1 MSAEPEPPH
10 ASAVITG
17 LSRQNSLY
25 RRMITICDQV
35 ADAAVRGADARQLTR
50 VLAETLDQAVLLF
63 DPGFTLL
70 AQAGAADWDPDDVA
84 VSRILRALAAER
96 RPLRLPAMPDS
107 ALSHGCQATPITMG
121 DTTLG
126 YLVVLDQVARP
137 DHSDD
142 ADLLT
147 TSYAATLF
155 ALTLANERTSTDLGQ
170 RYQGAIVD
178 ALVSG
183 NFLDGADAGRKARSL
198 DLADPQPYRIAVL
211 RPNVADDTPGVTE
224 ELAGR
229 LAATGTL
236 AVARGAEVVMI
247 LRETQAEPGQD
258 LADRALADCVTM
270 LRHQAVDA
278 DPACGLSERTDH
290 PAQAPIGLRQAQHAI
305 DVGTRIGRSGQVIPY
320 DELGIY
326 RLLLQIG
333 DMRQLWRFAEEIL
346 GPLLDYDA
354 SHKVD
359 LVATLST
366 YLNQHESLK
375 QAARALRVHV
385 NTISYRIQRIEQ
397 LTPLDLTNPD
407 DRLVAHVAV
416 KIVESRR
423 ALDRTPARD
432 APADRAGQQAR

>member
-1 MSAEPEPPH
+1 MTAEPQPP
-10 ASAVITG
+10 AWAVTG

-35 ADAAVRGADARQLTR
+35 ADAAVRGADTRQLTR
-50 VLAETLDQAVLLF
+50 VLAETLDQTVLLF
-63 DPGFTLL
+63 DPAFELL
-70 AQAGAADWDPDDVA
+70 AQAGAAQWDPQDA
-84 VSRILRALAAER
+84 AAGRIRRALATER

-107 ALSHGCQATPITMG
+107 TLANGCQATPITIG

-126 YLVVLDQVARP
+126 YLLVLDRTDTPVR
-137 DHSDD
+137 DDD

-155 ALTLANERTSTDLGQ
+155 ALTMANERTSADLGS
-170 RYQGAIVD
+170 RYRGAIVD

-183 NFLDGADAGRKARSL
+183 NFLDTADANSKARSL
-198 DLADPQPYRIAVL
+198 GLADPDPYRVAVL
-211 RPNVADDTPGVTE
+211 RPNVADETSGMVGSLASR
-224 ELAGR
+224 LAGVGR
-229 LAATGTL
+229 L
-236 AVARGAEVVMI
+236 AVARGTDIVLLLRDVAEATDV
-247 LRETQAEPGQD
+247 
-258 LADRALADCVTM
+258 LADCAEFLART
-270 LRHQAVDA
+270 ASTA
-278 DPACGLSERTDH
+278 EPACGLSERSDH
-290 PAQAPIGLRQAQHAI
+290 PVQAPVGLRQAQHAI
-305 DVGTRIGRSGQVIPY
+305 DVGTRIGRTGQVIAY
-320 DELGIY
+320 EELGIY

-346 GPLLDYDA
+346 GPLLEYDA

-359 LVATLST
+359 LIATLST
-366 YLNQHESLK
+366 YLNQHQSLK

-416 KIVESRR
+416 KIVESQR
-423 ALDRTPARD
+423 ALDA
-432 APADRAGQQAR
+432 

>member
-1 MSAEPEPPH
+1 MTEPAGESSMRGAEPVPP

-50 VLAETLDQAVLLF
+50 VLAATLDQAVLLF
-63 DPGFTLL
+63 DPAFTLL
-70 AQAGAADWDPDDVA
+70 AEAGAGAAEWNPDDVT
-84 VSRILRALAAER
+84 VGRMLRALATER

-107 ALSHGCQATPITMG
+107 SLAHGCQATPVTIG

-126 YLVVLDQVARP
+126 YLVVLDRAARP
-137 DHSDD
+137 DQADD

-183 NFLDGADAGRKARSL
+183 NFLDGADASRKALSL
-198 DLADPQPYRIAVL
+198 GLADPQPYRIAVL
-211 RPNVADDTPGVTE
+211 RPGAADESPGVAD
-224 ELAGR
+224 ELAGS
-229 LAATGTL
+229 LAAGGLL
-236 AVARGAEVVMI
+236 AVARGAEVVLI
-247 LRETQAEPGQD
+247 LREAGRE
-258 LADRALADCVTM
+258 LADRVLADGRK
-270 LRHQAVDA
+270 LSRHKAT
-278 DPACGLSERTDH
+278 CGLSELADR
-290 PAQAPIGLRQAQHAI
+290 PAQAPVALRQAQHAI
-305 DVGTRIGRSGQVIPY
+305 DVGTRIGRADQVIPY
-320 DELGIY
+320 EELGIY

-346 GPLLDYDA
+346 GPLLEYDA

-385 NTISYRIQRIEQ
+385 NTVSYRIQRIEQ

-423 ALDRTPARD
+423 AVDRMTT
-432 APADRAGQQAR
+432 GHETGS

>member
-1 MSAEPEPPH
+1 MSAAPRPEPRPPD
-10 ASAVITG
+10 AVVTG

-63 DPGFTLL
+63 DPAFALL
-70 AQAGAADWDPDDVA
+70 AQAGAPEWDPADAA
-84 VSRILRALAAER
+84 VGRIRRALAAER

-107 ALSHGCQATPITMG
+107 ALAHGCQATPITIG

-126 YLVVLDQVARP
+126 YLVVLDRTDPPAH
-137 DHSDD
+137 DDD

-147 TSYAATLF
+147 TTYAATLF
-155 ALTLANERTSTDLGQ
+155 ALTLANERTSADLGR

-183 NFLDGADAGRKARSL
+183 NFLDGADASRKARSL
-198 DLADPQPYRIAVL
+198 GLADPQPYRVAVL
-211 RPNVADDTPGVTE
+211 RPNVTDETPRLAE
-224 ELAGR
+224 QLAARFAAAGR
-229 LAATGTL
+229 L
-236 AVARGAEVVMI
+236 AVARGTDVVLI
-247 LRETQAEPGQD
+247 LHEATEAAQARTDCTEFLAHLAVAAEPS
-258 LADRALADCVTM
+258 
-270 LRHQAVDA
+270 
-278 DPACGLSERTDH
+278 CGLSERSDH
-290 PAQAPIGLRQAQHAI
+290 PAQAPAGLRQAQHAI

-320 DELGIY
+320 EELGIY

-346 GPLLDYDA
+346 GPLLEYDA
-354 SHKVD
+354 NHKVD
-359 LVATLST
+359 LIATLST
-366 YLNQHESLK
+366 YLNQHQSLK

-407 DRLVAHVAV
+407 DRLVAHVAI
-416 KIVESRR
+416 KIVESQR
-423 ALDRTPARD
+423 ALHGAT
-432 APADRAGQQAR
+432 

>member
-1 MSAEPEPPH
+1 MSAEPGHSPDGTD
-10 ASAVITG
+10 VITG

-50 VLAETLDQAVLLF
+50 VLAETLNQAVLLL
-63 DPGFTLL
+63 DPTFVLL
-70 AQAGAADWDPDDVA
+70 AQAGDDTAGWKSDDVA
-84 VSRILRALAAER
+84 VGRMLRALATER

-107 ALSHGCQATPITMG
+107 ALARGCQATPITIG

-126 YLVVLDQVARP
+126 YLVVLDHTGADGVR
-137 DHSDD
+137 SDD

-147 TSYAATLF
+147 TTYAATLF
-155 ALTLANERTSTDLGQ
+155 ALTLANERTNSDLGL
-170 RYQGAIVD
+170 RYQAAIVD

-183 NFLDGADAGRKARSL
+183 NFLDSADARRKARSL
-198 DLADPQPYRIAVL
+198 GLDDPQPYRVAVL
-211 RPNVADDTPGVTE
+211 RPNVLDPSPGPTHAVADELVDRVTSA
-224 ELAGR
+224 LPDA
-229 LAATGTL
+229 L

-247 LRETQAEPGQD
+247 LRETSPEPGRAQ
-258 LADRALADCVTM
+258 ADRALATCVKL
-270 LRHQAVDA
+270 LRHKKIEAE
-278 DPACGLSERTDH
+278 PTCGLSERTEH
-290 PAQAPIGLRQAQHAI
+290 PEHAPTGLRQAQHAI
-305 DVGTRIGRSGQVIPY
+305 DIGTRIGWSDQVIPY

-333 DMRQLWRFAEEIL
+333 DMRQLWRFAQEIL
-346 GPLLDYDA
+346 GPLIDYDA
-354 SHKVD
+354 NHKVD
-359 LVATLST
+359 LIATLST

-416 KIVESRR
+416 KIVESQR
-423 ALDRTPARD
+423 ALNHP
-432 APADRAGQQAR
+432 